1 MNAKRVLALAVLCAA
16 LPGVAWAYPEFQGYV
31 KEHSG
36 RNVNCALCHSHP
48 DGPEGLKPGQIG
60 SFDAAAM
67 ERLGKARAAFE
78 PGQEVHSPIL
88 NEFGND
94 IIRQLG
100 KQRFLQLRQEPGKL
114 AESLD
119 QASDLDSDGIPD
131 ATEYLAGTLVTDAT
145 HGDPWTLFHINLRR
159 YWFPILMSALATAA
173 GLYGLNNFVRG
184 FEALAGAGHGATKD

>member
-1 MNAKRVLALAVLCAA
+1 
-16 LPGVAWAYPEFQGYV
+16 
-31 KEHSG
+31 
-36 RNVNCALCHSHP
+36 VNCALCHSHP

-60 SFDAAAM
+60 SLDPAAM

-100 KQRFLQLRQEPGKL
+100 KQRFLQMRQEPGKL

-119 QASDLDSDGIPD
+119 QASDLDGDGIPD
-131 ATEYLAGTLVTDAT
+131 ATEYLAGTLVTDPT
-145 HGDPWTLFHINLRR
+145 HGDPWTLFLINLGR
-159 YWFPILMSALATAA
+159 YWFPILMSALATGA
-173 GLYGLNNFVRG
+173 GLYGLNNIVHG
-184 FEALAGAGHGATKD
+184 FEVLARAGHSGGKD